1 MKQVKHGEDLG
12 VCPGRAQHAPAHWRW
27 AAPVSAA
34 FVCLLAA
41 CASVP
46 TSAPATPAV
55 VTENSSTLTWLG
67 SFKDKALSLVGVKP
81 PEAPATPATPD
92 VAAVP
97 DSALPD
103 RRIGLKIH
111 ASPSLNVSDDGQALG
126 VVVRIYRL
134 RSADSFQSALPEV
147 FGDKDKEKE
156 AFGAELVSAREV
168 VIKPGLHYDTV
179 DKFGREARY
188 IGIVALFRK
197 PAEGRWRQVFDAAR
211 AEVTGIVMGAH
222 ACALSVQVGQP
233 VGEGA
238 LQAKWSGASC
248 PR

>member
-1 MKQVKHGEDLG
+1 MS
-12 VCPGRAQHAPAHWRW
+12 PGQTRRAPSRWRG
-27 AAPVSAA
+27 AGPVSIALLM
-34 FVCLLAA
+34 LLAA
-41 CASVP
+41 CASAP

-55 VTENSSTLTWLG
+55 VSENSGTLTWLG
-67 SFKDKALSLVGVKP
+67 GFKDKALSLVGVKP
-81 PEAPATPATPD
+81 PEAPNVPNAPE
-92 VAAVP
+92 VP

-103 RRIGLKIH
+103 RRISLKIY

-134 RSADSFQSALPEV
+134 RSADNFQSALPEV

-156 AFGAELVSAREV
+156 AFGSELVSAREV
-168 VIKPGLHYDTV
+168 VIKPGLHYETV
-179 DKFGREARY
+179 DKFGREARF

-197 PAEGRWRQVFDAAR
+197 PADGRWRQVFDAAR
-211 AEVTGIVMGAH
+211 AEVSGIVMGAH
-222 ACALSVQVGQP
+222 ACALSVQVGQAI
-233 VGEGA
+233 GEGS

>member
-12 VCPGRAQHAPAHWRW
+12 LGSGRAPRALGRW
-27 AAPVSAA
+27 HGAASVSA
-34 FVCLLAA
+34 LLLSLLSA
-41 CASVP
+41 CASAP
-46 TSAPATPAV
+46 TAAPATPAV
-55 VTENSSTLTWLG
+55 VSENSSTLTWLG
-67 SFKDKALSLVGVKP
+67 GFKDKALGLVGIKP

-92 VAAVP
+92 VGAVP

-103 RRIGLKIH
+103 RRISLKIY

-126 VVVRIYRL
+126 LVVRIYRL
-134 RSADSFQSALPEV
+134 RSADSFQSALPDV

-168 VIKPGLHYDTV
+168 VIKPGLHYETV
-179 DKFGREARY
+179 DKFGREARF

-211 AEVTGIVMGAH
+211 AEITGIGMGAH

-233 VGEGA
+233 IGEGA